1 MHELAHL
8 DLPYAPLLR
17 EIPVRGPDELRRSL
31 DDIVTPG
38 EMRLTA
44 EATSGALRACRL
56 TGGGVLA
63 TVRLGHQEVRHES
76 GHLRELTGDDVIVL
90 VALDGSGT
98 VTQQGRVLR
107 FGKGDITFRRARVPS
122 VARIDEPASLVMLR
136 LPITRFLGR
145 VISRHA
151 SFTPYL
157 ADAGSGIVGTIHHFI
172 DSVLP
177 ALSHMSPATVA
188 AAEESLVAL
197 LSAAYLEAV
206 DRTPPEGRDEAQQR
220 CNPLRWSQ
228 LVTYI
233 AANLR
238 DPELDVE
245 SCARALGVSKRYVHV
260 IFETMGTQYGKYVL
274 QQRLTRCRDD
284 LANPVCASL
293 SIERIGYKN
302 GFNDPAHFSRS
313 FRASFGMSP
322 REFRKRDEHSSE
334 SVSQVRPLV

>member
-1 MHELAHL
+1 VREFANF
-8 DLPYAPLLR
+8 DLPYAPSLR
-17 EIPVRGPDELRRSL
+17 EIPVRGPDELKRSL

-38 EMRLTA
+38 ELLLA
-44 EATSGALRACRL
+44 AGATSGALRACRL

-63 TVRLGHQEVRHES
+63 TVRLGHQEVRHEI
-76 GHLRELTGDDVIVL
+76 GHLRELTRDDVIVL

-98 VTQQGRVLR
+98 VTQQGRVLP

-145 VISRHA
+145 ATSRHA
-151 SFTPYL
+151 VFTPYL
-157 ADAGSGIVGTIHHFI
+157 ANAGSGIVSTIHRFI

-177 ALSHMSPATVA
+177 ALAHMSPPTVA

-197 LSAAYLEAV
+197 LSASYLEVA
-206 DRTPPEGRDEAQQR
+206 DRTPVEFPDEAQQCR
-220 CNPLRWSQ
+220 NPLRWTQ
-228 LVTYI
+228 LATHI

-238 DPELDVE
+238 DPELDVG
-245 SCARALGVSKRYVHV
+245 SCARALGVSKRYVHT
-260 IFETMGTQYGKYVL
+260 IFEAVGMQYGKYVL
-274 QQRLTRCRDD
+274 QQRLFCCRND
-284 LANPVCASL
+284 LANPICASL
-293 SIERIGYKN
+293 SIESIGYRN

-322 REFRKRDEHSSE
+322 REFRKRDGCSPE
-334 SVSQVRPLV
+334 